1 MTNKI
6 YVQWRLP
13 SEDYPGRS
21 DDSSLTVEGTKVL
34 AVCNDLQEEYQ
45 LSGEPVRDGSGFTSK
60 WPLDPTDRGLVDQ
73 LCQKAFGVGLEL
85 FNFSSN
91 PRSRPMFAKI
101 DRCDLCRVPEKDKKK
116 SRGTMYIHCE
126 MEHLFVCA
134 ECDPWAYA
142 QARGPEGQKNA
153 LAFCGRREAHRLAQV
168 LEVED
173 FLAGLSTEDDVAL
186 AQVGNGVWEVVGL
199 LRPPDI
205 YFPNIGGIFKW
216 PRF

>member
-1 MTNKI
+1 
-6 YVQWRLP
+6 
-13 SEDYPGRS
+13 
-21 DDSSLTVEGTKVL
+21 
-34 AVCNDLQEEYQ
+34 
-45 LSGEPVRDGSGFTSK
+45 
-60 WPLDPTDRGLVDQ
+60 
-73 LCQKAFGVGLEL
+73 
-85 FNFSSN
+85 
-91 PRSRPMFAKI
+91 MFAKI
-101 DRCDLCRVPEKDKKK
+101 DRCDLCRVPEKLVRLVLWDRRMDKKK

-142 QARGPEGQKNA
+142 
-153 LAFCGRREAHRLAQV
+153 RREAHRLAQI

-173 FLAGLSTEDDVAL
+173 FLAGLSAEDDVTL